1 MSEGNP
7 EKGKKST
14 IRQQPKTCQKFQQG
28 HISRMRGSVS
38 DSAFRKYKDKQT
50 QSCLDPH
57 IEKGPD
63 TLENPEFQVTA
74 IEQHAGN
81 VDLSSPGLCSALQL
95 ANEIQAASQNVNIH
109 KFNLEEN
116 RLKETLKQKAA
127 KKTNIPFTEQIF
139 KNLVDLQ
146 INDEDIVASKSASS
160 KITHLGKTK
169 DKVFEL
175 SDYYKPDFSL
185 EYCGK
190 VPDQKLEIE
199 KIQYYNGFEIYDSIE
214 SLPNLI

>member
-1 MSEGNP
+1 MSEGNL
-7 EKGKKST
+7 EKQKKST
-14 IRQQPKTCQKFQQG
+14 TRQQPKTCQKFQHG
-28 HISRMRGSVS
+28 HISSMRGSVS
-38 DSAFRKYKDKQT
+38 DSALRKYKDKQT
-50 QSCLDPH
+50 QSCLESH
-57 IEKGPD
+57 IEKELD
-63 TLENPEFQVTA
+63 TLENPGFQVTSR
-74 IEQHAGN
+74 EQHVGN

-95 ANEIQAASQNVNIH
+95 ANEIQAASQNFNIH
-109 KFNLEEN
+109 KLNFEEN
-116 RLKETLKQKAA
+116 RLKETFKQKAA

-146 INDEDIVASKSASS
+146 INDEDIVAGKSAPS
-160 KITHLGKTK
+160 KTTHFGKTK